1 MDSFSRETLR
11 RWYADEVRWAS
22 GVSDARIISAFATI
36 PRESFLPPG
45 PWKISSPM
53 MAESYQSTPDADVH
67 HLYHNVMV
75 AIDESQELN
84 TALPSYMAR
93 VLEIASIE
101 DGASIAQIGAG
112 LGYYSAILSRLV
124 GPRGT
129 ILALEVDPY
138 LSTRCQT
145 NLSSYPNVRCVH
157 GDGGAHHFA
166 PESLDLVVVHGAV
179 TLIPTTWLAAL
190 KDGGRIVAPLS
201 YSSEEPGQ
209 LAITSRTGD
218 RFRVSFH
225 QEVFTSPCIGTFGE
239 EAADTLREAVDMYG
253 WYTDSELRFD
263 IANADES
270 AWLITPHYWISMA
283 ERGEGYSCMEDH
295 SRQLED
301 STGNDAL

>member
-1 MDSFSRETLR
+1 MDSPSLQALR

-22 GVSDARIISAFATI
+22 GVSNARIISAFATI

-53 MAESYQSTPDADVH
+53 MLENYQSTPDADVR

-93 VLEIASIE
+93 VLEIASIA
-101 DGASIAQIGAG
+101 DGATIAQIGAG

-124 GPRGT
+124 APRGAV
-129 ILALEVDPY
+129 LALEVDPY
-138 LSTRCQT
+138 LAARCQT

-166 PESLDLVVVHGAV
+166 AESLDLVLAHGAV

-190 KDGGRIVAPLS
+190 KDGGRIVTPLS

-209 LAITSRTGD
+209 LAIVSRTGD
-218 RFRVSFH
+218 RFRVGFH
-225 QEVFTSPCIGTFGE
+225 QEVFTYPCIGTFSDE
-239 EAADTLREAVDMYG
+239 YAETLREAVEMYG

-263 IANADES
+263 LDNADES

-283 ERGEGYSCMEDH
+283 ARGESFSCLGDH

-301 STGNDAL
+301 STASKRI